1 MPDRCAFTP
10 CVKISLKCHRI
21 VLGDV
26 PVGPETAMQEMP
38 AVFRVLTIQIGKM
51 IVIEVLCKE
60 SITPSSLKLSSVL
73 CGAKCLL
80 LRATSACHQSAQS
93 VIGLFCRDIDN
104 AIHRVSAP
112 YRGSR
117 PADHFNPVN
126 IL

>member
-1 MPDRCAFTP
+1 MPLHSLCKDLLEASQNCSWRCSRRPGNRHARDASRLPRFDH
-10 CVKISLKCHRI
+10 SNR
-21 VLGDV
+21 
-26 PVGPETAMQEMP
+26 E
-38 AVFRVLTIQIGKM
+38 M

-60 SITPSSLKLSSVL
+60 SIIPSSLKLSSVL

-80 LRATSACHQSAQS
+80 LRATSTCHQSAQS
-93 VIGLFCRDIDN
+93 VIGLFCHDIDN